1 MEKTY
6 VFDTNAGSSFDH
18 SALLASLMNNRGM
31 DPNLLALLNN
41 GSRNQD
47 AWGGGGMWWIWVI
60 IMFWLWGGN
69 GNGMFG
75 RNGGLDGIPNQLN
88 NDYGREMLLQAIN
101 GNGNAISQLASTLNC
116 DINTLQTAIGQVQ
129 SSIQAV
135 GNQVGMSGQQIIN
148 TIQQGNCQLGN
159 QLAQCCCGIQD
170 SITRA
175 NYENQI
181 SNLNQ
186 TNTLQNSINT
196 VNTSVERGFA
206 STAYETASQTCEL
219 KNAIAAQ
226 TTLINDRFCQLEMR
240 EMQNK
245 IDALR
250 QENTQLAL
258 AASQSA
264 QTASIVNQIR
274 PCPVPAYITC
284 NPFGCNGYSGYPYNT
299 NSGCGCGN
307 SYANV

>member
-6 VFDTNAGSSFDH
+6 VFDTNSGSNFGD
-18 SALLASLMNNRGM
+18 SALLASLIGNRGV
-31 DPNLLALLNN
+31 DPNLMALIQNA
-41 GSRNQD
+41 SRNQD

-69 GNGMFG
+69 GNMFG

-88 NDYGREMLLQAIN
+88 NDFGRDILLQAIN
-101 GNGNAISQLASTLNC
+101 GNGTAISQLASTLNC
-116 DINTLQTAIGQVQ
+116 DVNTLQTAIGQVQ
-129 SSIQAV
+129 SSIQSV
-135 GNQVGMSGQQIIN
+135 GSQVGMSGQQVIN
-148 TIQQGNCQLGN
+148 AIQQGNCQLGG
-159 QLAQCCCGIQD
+159 QLAQCCCTIQD
-170 SITRA
+170 AITRA

-186 TNTLQNSINT
+186 TNTLQNSIGT
-196 VNTSVERGFA
+196 VNTTVERGFA
-206 STAYETASQTCEL
+206 ATAYETANQTCEL

-226 TTLINDRFCQLEMR
+226 TNLINDKFCQLEMR

-264 QTASIVNQIR
+264 QTANIVNQIR
-274 PCPVPAYITC
+274 PCPTPAYVVP
-284 NPFGCNGYSGYPYNT
+284 NPY
-299 NSGCGCGN
+299 GCGCNNYGYPFN
-307 SYANV
+307 NGCGSC

>member
-6 VFDTNAGSSFDH
+6 VFDTNSGSFDH
-18 SALLASLMNNRGM
+18 TALIASLMGNRGV
-31 DPNLLALLNN
+31 DPNLMALMQNAC
-41 GSRNQD
+41 RNQD

-60 IMFWLWGGN
+60 LMFWLWGGN
-69 GNGMFG
+69 GNMFG
-75 RNGGLDGIPNQLN
+75 RNGLDGIPNQLN
-88 NDYGREMLLQAIN
+88 NDFGRDILLQAIN
-101 GNGNAISQLASTLNC
+101 GNGTAISQLASTLNC
-116 DINTLQTAIGQVQ
+116 DVNTLQTAICQVQ
-129 SSIQAV
+129 SSIQSV
-135 GNQVGMSGQQIIN
+135 GGQVGMTGQQVIN
-148 TIQQGNCQLGN
+148 SIQQGNCQLSG
-159 QLAQCCCGIQD
+159 QLAQCCCQIQD

-186 TNTLQNSINT
+186 TNTLQTSINT

-226 TTLINDRFCQLEMR
+226 TTLINDKFCQLEMR

-274 PCPVPAYITC
+274 PCPTPAYVVP
-284 NPFGCNGYSGYPYNT
+284 NPY
-299 NSGCGCGN
+299 GCGCNNYGYPFNNGCGN
-307 SYANV
+307 C

>member
-6 VFDTNAGSSFDH
+6 VFDTNERSGFDS
-18 SALLASLMNNRGM
+18 SALIASLLGNRGV
-31 DPNLLALLNN
+31 DPNLMAMLTN

-88 NDYGREMLLQAIN
+88 NDFGRDILLQAIN
-101 GNGNAISQLASTLNC
+101 GNGTAISQLASTLNC
-116 DINTLQTAIGQVQ
+116 DVNTLQTAIGQVQ
-129 SSIQAV
+129 SSIQSV
-135 GNQVGMSGQQIIN
+135 GSQVGMSGQQIIN
-148 TIQQGNCQLGN
+148 AIQQGNCQLGN
-159 QLAQCCCGIQD
+159 QLAQCCCTIQD

-186 TNTLQNSINT
+186 TNTLQNSINF
-196 VNTSVERGFA
+196 VNSSVERGFA
-206 STAYETASQTCEL
+206 STAFETAQQTCEL

-226 TTLINDRFCQLEMR
+226 TQVINDKFCQLEMR
-240 EMQNK
+240 EMARENR
-245 IDALR
+245 DLR
-250 QENTQLAL
+250 DQVQAYQLS
-258 AASQSA
+258 ASQQA
-264 QTASIVNQIR
+264 QTANIVNQIR
-274 PCPVPAYITC
+274 PCPTPAYVVP
-284 NPFGCNGYSGYPYNT
+284 NPFGCGCNNYSYPFS
-299 NSGCGCGN
+299 NSCGGC
-307 SYANV
+307 